1 MNDTSPFDLPF
12 SDPVLIF
19 AVVMLVIL
27 LAPLAIKKLKIP
39 GLVGLILAGALV
51 GPSLLGFLERDNT
64 IDLLGTVGLLYLMFM
79 AGLSM
84 DLNQF
89 EKLRNK
95 SIGFGFLSFVLPMGG
110 AYLMGLHV
118 LGFSES
124 TSLLL
129 GAIVGSHT
137 LLAYPIA
144 ERLGITKNVPVTMA
158 LGGTLVTDTLSLGVL
173 AVIAASVEEQT
184 GVGYW
189 VMFGS
194 QVALFITAAIV
205 IIPRLAR
212 WFFRNVKYE
221 SNTDFVFMVAVLF
234 TTAFLADVAG
244 LAPIIGAFFA
254 GLLLNRLVPGTGT
267 LMSRVHF
274 VGNALFI
281 PFFLISVG
289 MLVDIEVLGA
299 PEVWIQSFLFTILV
313 FAGKGTAAWL
323 TRLVYKQSAEEGWVV
338 FGLTTPQSA
347 ATLAVTLVGY
357 DLGFFDSTAVNAV
370 VMMILY
376 TCLLGPW
383 LVEKYGRKVALQEEE
398 KPYEPS
404 DAPQRILVPLANPE
418 TSDTLMDIA
427 FMVRDAKSGQSVYP
441 LTVARDGNAVEAQ
454 VAKGEKM
461 LSHAVIHAAAAEVP
475 VTPITR
481 VDLNIAR
488 GIVRAVSELRIS
500 NVIIGWNGE
509 VSTKRRIFGS
519 ILDKLLED
527 LNEMVMVSKIER
539 PVNTFDR
546 MILAIPPYAALETG
560 FTEAIRS
567 MKLMVE
573 QIGGSLVVVST
584 EERGAFV
591 SGRID
596 KIRPDLDIRYEQIAT
611 WSDLPRWL
619 DEHRLESDLFVL
631 LSAREGTL
639 SWRPGLDRL
648 PRVIAQRYPE
658 LSFITVYPSEVDR
671 AKSGPIDP
679 EDSRLLDEKRV
690 KIQLDCDRLEQMLT
704 LLLQDESAIGDI
716 DVNRI
721 VTRLIESSDGYN
733 PEVMPG
739 VFLFESHTSKVDDQ
753 VLHIGISPKGVKV
766 NRAAHPAHLVLLL
779 LSPKEISVQDHL
791 KALNSTAKLIRSAE
805 TLEILKKATDPK
817 EVVRLLSNHN

>member
-1 MNDTSPFDLPF
+1 NDTSPFEVPF

-27 LAPLAIKKLKIP
+27 LAPLAIKRLKIP

-51 GPSLLGFLERDNT
+51 GPSLLGFLERDST

-79 AGLSM
+79 AGLSI

-95 SIGFGFLSFVLPMGG
+95 SIGFGLLSFSLPMGG
-110 AYLMGLHV
+110 AYLMGVHL
-118 LGFSES
+118 LGFSGS

-129 GAIVGSHT
+129 GSIVGSHT

-144 ERLGITKNVPVTMA
+144 ERLGITKNIPVTMA

-173 AVIAASVEEQT
+173 AVIAASSEGQT
-184 GVGYW
+184 GIGYW
-189 VMFGS
+189 IMFAS
-194 QVALFITAAIV
+194 QVALFITAAIL

-221 SNTDFVFMVAVLF
+221 NNTDFVFMVAVLF
-234 TTAFLADVAG
+234 TTAFLAEVAG
-244 LAPIIGAFFA
+244 LASIIGAFFA
-254 GLLLNRLVPGTGT
+254 GLLLNRFVPGTGT
-267 LMSRVHF
+267 LMSRVQF

-289 MLVDIEVLGA
+289 MLVDVEVLGSL
-299 PEVWIQSFLFTILV
+299 EVWIQSFLFTLLV
-313 FAGKGTAAWL
+313 FSGKGLAAWL
-323 TRLVYKQSAEEGWVV
+323 TRVALKQSAEEGWVV

-376 TCLLGPW
+376 TCLVGPW
-383 LVEKYGRKVALQEEE
+383 LVEKYGRMVAIQEEE

-418 TSDTLMDIA
+418 TSDALMDIA
-427 FMVRDAKSGQSVYP
+427 FMVRDAKSGQAVYP
-441 LTVARDGNAVEAQ
+441 LTVARDGNDVEAQ

-488 GIVRAVSELRIS
+488 GIVRAIRELRIS

-519 ILDKLLED
+519 ILDQLLED
-527 LNEMVMVSKIER
+527 LNELVMVSKIER
-539 PVNTFDR
+539 PINTFDR
-546 MILAIPPYAALETG
+546 MILAIPPYAALENG
-560 FTEAIRS
+560 FAEAIRS
-567 MKLMVE
+567 MKLMVG

-584 EERGAFV
+584 EDRGSFV
-591 SGRID
+591 SGRIE
-596 KIRPDLDIRYEQIAT
+596 KIRPDLDIQYEQIQA
-611 WSDLPRWL
+611 WADLPRWL
-619 DEHRLESDLFVL
+619 DENRQESDLFVL

-671 AKSGPIDP
+671 SEKRSTSS
-679 EDSRLLDEKRV
+679 ESNFLLSEERV
-690 KIQLDCDRLEQMLT
+690 KIQLDCEQLGPMLT
-704 LLLQDESAIGDI
+704 HLLENEPAIGDVEV
-716 DVNRI
+716 DRI
-721 VTRLIESSDGYN
+721 VKRLVESSDGYN

-739 VFLFESHTSKVDDQ
+739 VFLYESHTSKVTEQ
-753 VLHIGISPKGVKV
+753 ILHVGISPKGVKV
-766 NRAAHPAHLVLLL
+766 DRAAHPAHLVLLL

-791 KALNSTAKLIRSAE
+791 EALNATAKLVHSSE
-805 TLEILKKATDPK
+805 VVESLKKVKDPK
-817 EVVRLLSNHN
+817 EVIRLLTSGRT